1 MVQEVVAC
9 KLPPLHIL
17 IPGVCKLPPLS
28 HFVWIAPD
36 FPTDASCEKCPHFSI
51 DASLKTVPTCHFDAS
66 CVTLVLMPVWKLFPL
81 AILMPVVCEQ
91 PLLSLLMPV
100 VRSVPTLVLMHVWE
114 LFPLAILMPV
124 VCERPLLSL
133 LMPVCVCVCRWKRFQ
148 VIAWFCSCWVSTTAC
163 SNSGRIRIFL
173 LSYVS
178 LIPFI
183 VISVWFFFSSSPSL
197 MFYCH
202 CRHPF
207 GGFRTSYATWS
218 FVQTREDGAPLPC
231 HRIVGVSREV

>member
-1 MVQEVVAC
+1 MPV
-9 KLPPLHIL
+9 
-17 IPGVCKLPPLS
+17 VCKLPPLQ
-28 HFVWIAPD
+28 IL
-36 FPTDASCEKCPHFSI
+36 CE
-51 DASLKTVPTCHFDAS
+51 L
-66 CVTLVLMPVWKLFPL
+66 PL
-81 AILMPVVCEQ
+81 I
-91 PLLSLLMPV
+91 SLLMPV
-100 VRSVPTLVLMHVWE
+100 VRSAPASVLMPVWE
-114 LFPLAILMPV
+114 LFPLAILMPA

-133 LMPVCVCVCRWKRFQ
+133 LMPIARGVCAGESGFK
-148 VIAWFCSCWVSTTAC
+148 CSLDSAAAGCPPLPAATVEGSEF
-163 SNSGRIRIFL
+163 FL

-183 VISVWFFFSSSPSL
+183 VIFVWFFFSSSSPSL